1 MFPFGG
7 CTKLGIVVDNKK
19 CIFDAYCFCWYMY
32 IVASHTW
39 MRPSLRGEGPDAREG
54 HSAALVGKRL
64 FVFGGCGK
72 SSSNEEVYYNDLY
85 VLNTGNC
92 L

>member
-1 MFPFGG
+1 M
-7 CTKLGIVVDNKK
+7 TLSIVS
-19 CIFDAYCFCWYMY
+19 II

-39 MRPSLRGEGPDAREG
+39 ISPSVRGEGPEAREG

-72 SSSNEEVYYNDLY
+72 SSDTNEEVYYNDLY
-85 VLNTGNC
+85 ILNTGELNMP
-92 L
+92 LVTN